1 MILLLTILMAIFFL
15 FLFLSGV
22 FELLQAVWELRKGD
36 NRNAYIGK
44 RMLGMALI
52 VISFV
57 APYLFLFMSSI
68 TTAQQIQHY
77 TVPWY
82 FVISLGSGKRKP
94 VERMSVSELPF
105 LQSSGGWNRYRKWV
119 LCFHPDPPKGID
131 WVGADHPSE
140 AQRDS
145 LWPDRGRMEWHPFI
159 TAKGKNSSWWAIFTR
174 WI

>member
-15 FLFLSGV
+15 LLFLSGV
-22 FELLQAVWELRKGD
+22 FQLLQAVWELRKGD

-77 TVPWY
+77 TVP
-82 FVISLGSGKRKP
+82 
-94 VERMSVSELPF
+94 
-105 LQSSGGWNRYRKWV
+105 
-119 LCFHPDPPKGID
+119 
-131 WVGADHPSE
+131 
-140 AQRDS
+140 
-145 LWPDRGRMEWHPFI
+145 
-159 TAKGKNSSWWAIFTR
+159 
-174 WI
+174 